1 MRARD
6 ILFRRTTRSWASRA
20 FARRSGRYGHREVWR
35 FAFDPVTGDLWEGD
49 IGQDLYEEVNIIRK
63 GENYGWNVFEGF
75 ERFSNKY
82 RREGEKYVPP
92 VFAYTRKYGQ
102 SVTGGYVYR
111 GNPKS
116 SFYGVYIF
124 GDYQQKRLFAMTQKD
139 RVLDKVRVLTK
150 TPQSVV
156 SMGQDAK
163 GNIYLRRIRREHLQA
178 GFGVEPVRVVSARP
192 SLRDRGA

>member
-1 MRARD
+1 
-6 ILFRRTTRSWASRA
+6 
-20 FARRSGRYGHREVWR
+20 VWR

-63 GENYGWNVFEGF
+63 GENYGWNVYEGF

-82 RREGEKYVPP
+82 RRDGEKYVPP

-111 GNPKS
+111 GDPKS

-124 GDYQQKRLFAMTQKD
+124 GDYQQRRLFAMTAKD

-150 TPQSVV
+150 TTQSVV
-156 SMGQDAK
+156 SIGQDSK
-163 GNIYLRRIRREHLQA
+163 GGLYYVGYEGNIYKLDLESTRFE
-178 GFGVEPVRVVSARP
+178 
-192 SLRDRGA
+192 